1 MELIYLYRSQKTC
14 QLQKDSGLF
23 SSLTGLSL
31 QGLSPG
37 PVLGFS
43 VNPRTVQNLK
53 KGMAKTHSEQ
63 CSKQLQEVLNVS
75 EYYQQ
80 NKKN

>member
-1 MELIYLYRSQKTC
+1 MPASKGQWFTLVTYWT
-14 QLQKDSGLF
+14 
-23 SSLTGLSL
+23 TL
-31 QGLSPG
+31 QGLSSG

-75 EYYQQ
+75 E
-80 NKKN
+80 